1 MMPLNSPYINIV
13 NNEIYRM
20 LQMGLI
26 QKWITEFLPKKDRCS
41 NVGKT
46 PELENHTVNL
56 NDMQGCFLVLI
67 TGMCKFSVLPNKN

>member
-1 MMPLNSPYINIV
+1 
-13 NNEIYRM
+13 M
-20 LQMGLI
+20 LQMGLV

-41 NVGKT
+41 SMGKT

-67 TGMCKFSVLPNKN
+67 TGRLHKYSLCN